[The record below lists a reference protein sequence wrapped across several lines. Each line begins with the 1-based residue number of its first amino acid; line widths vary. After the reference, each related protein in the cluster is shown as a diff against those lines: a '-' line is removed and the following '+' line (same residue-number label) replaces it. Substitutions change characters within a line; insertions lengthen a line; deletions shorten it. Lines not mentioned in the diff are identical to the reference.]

1 MIKALAAG
9 GIKAGLKN
17 EKDALQLA
25 AQMVSGAAELALTSG
40 KTPEELIAMVVTT
53 GGTTAAGLQMI
64 EQHSTAAGISVAVE
78 AAAARGREMAK
89 ENR

>member
-17 EKDALQLA
+17 EKDTLQLA
-25 AQMVSGAAELALTSG
+25 AQMVSGAAELALSSD
-40 KTPEELIAMVVTT
+40 KTPEELIATVVTP
-53 GGTTAAGLQMI
+53 GGTTAAGLQVM
-64 EQHSTAAGISVAVE
+64 QQQSTAAGISAAIE

-89 ENR
+89 ENC